1 MDMGN
6 HSTWRPRA
14 SRWAGA
20 AMAVALA
27 GASGLLGTGAPAA
40 AAPPLDAPASGNGIT
55 VTGWSP
61 VDLDLLDPTNPLM
74 YDAAVTTEAVFTPAT
89 APDVTLNVRFHLPA
103 GYDPDRA
110 QGYPVLYLLHG
121 GAGKW
126 SDWSEWNVGDLPQA
140 IEDSGYPGIVVMPE
154 GGRSGWYQDWATNTR
169 GGFRPLWETFHT
181 DQLVGWVD
189 ANFNTDASRDGRAIA
204 GVSMGGFGA
213 LKYAGR
219 HADTFGTVGAFSP
232 GTDIHGP
239 DHPDRD
245 GDQSAIE
252 IIDGA
257 VAGAGASIVFQGL
270 GLDFMDYRMPGTTT
284 EARMAQVFG
293 PPSAWP
299 AINPQDMAEAGA
311 YDAYDGDIA
320 IYVGT
325 GEGDLHQWTSDF
337 EQALGDDGHR
347 YCAGPGDH
355 TWPYWKVHLTHFLQ
369 VLQGT
374 ETVACPDTDI

>member
-1 MDMGN
+1 
-6 HSTWRPRA
+6 
-14 SRWAGA
+14 
-20 AMAVALA
+20 MAVALA
-27 GASGLLGTGAPAA
+27 GTSGLLGTGAPAA

-61 VDLDLLDPTNPLM
+61 VDLDIFDPDNPLM

-126 SDWSEWNVGDLPQA
+126 SDWSEWNVGDLPRA

-257 VAGAGASIVFQGL
+257 VAAAGASIVFQGL
-270 GLDFMDYRMPGTTT
+270 GLDFMDYRMPGTTP

-293 PPSAWP
+293 PQAAWP